1 MFGVRLEDIP
11 GSVSYAFLCYPLPRK
26 ELPVRLKMACAPG
39 LWPREKTKASAPE
52 SERKVYDALKDGLP
66 AGWYA
71 WHSMKLLDKNGWEGE
86 GDFVIAIPDR
96 GFLVLEVKGGQITK
110 RDGRWYQYDREME
123 KGPREQAHQFAK
135 LLDSRLRA
143 KGFTAPGYG
152 ILTIFP
158 DTAFDNA
165 PTQDDVCRT
174 LLGEMDLPYLN
185 EALKSHLDT
194 AFTHDTR
201 PAVGNWINALHE
213 LWDEVWTAD
222 IKLGTRHE
230 LSEEARIQLD
240 KNQLAVLNNIG
251 RAGRVLVTGGAGSG
265 KSLLARKRALMAA
278 EAGKRVLVFC
288 FTDALVRHLRQTIS
302 NDLVQIKTVGR
313 FAAELM
319 RRAGMAEQID
329 ESSPEF
335 WKNAPFQAAADALPP
350 DSERPDIVIVDE
362 AQDLG
367 ENEWYLIQEMARDRD
382 CWVFYDPK
390 QAFWPDRKIPDWV
403 AGMFPCD
410 LPNAYRCP
418 PPIMALANGLI
429 DGNPN
434 MELIG
439 RGVEDRTIRLLVAVN
454 GNQYATQTER
464 EITRLISEGLE
475 PGDITI
481 ISLAGQSA
489 TNTVIKCPE
498 LAHQKLVRADAADA
512 TAHVVAD
519 TFLRFKGLERPAVIV
534 TDLDD
539 LRVNDRMGTRLHIAL
554 TRALDFVRIVG
565 TAADFEKCGLLAEV
579 LKMQQEISSKK
590 AQAEAAAKAEQPKYR
605 K

>member
-1 MFGVRLEDIP
+1 
-11 GSVSYAFLCYPLPRK
+11 
-26 ELPVRLKMACAPG
+26 MACAPG
-39 LWPREKTKASAPE
+39 LWPREKTKAAAPE

-71 WHSMKLLDKNGWEGE
+71 WHSMKLLDRDGWEGE

-110 RDGRWYQYDREME
+110 RDGRWYQYGQEM
-123 KGPREQAHQFAK
+123 KKDPRAQAHQFAK

-158 DTAFDNA
+158 DTAFDTA
-165 PTQDDVCRT
+165 PTQDDVCGT
-174 LLGEMDLPYLN
+174 LLGQMDLPYLS
-185 EALKSHLDT
+185 EALNSHLDA
-194 AFTHDTR
+194 AFPDNPR
-201 PAVGNWINALHE
+201 RAVGNWINALHE

-240 KNQLAVLNNIG
+240 ATQLAVLNNIG
-251 RAGRVLVTGGAGSG
+251 RAPRVLVTGGAGSG

-288 FTDALVRHLRQTIS
+288 FTDALVRHLRRTID
-302 NDLVQIKTVGR
+302 NDLVQVETVGR
-313 FAAELM
+313 FAAELL
-319 RRAGMAEQID
+319 RRAGMAGQID
-329 ESSPEF
+329 ESSPDF
-335 WKNAPFQAAADALPP
+335 WKDAPFRAAADALPP
-350 DSERPDIVIVDE
+350 DSERPDMVIVDE

-367 ENEWYLIQEMARDRD
+367 ENEWYLIQEMAKDRD
-382 CWVFYDPK
+382 CWVFYDPR

-429 DGNPN
+429 DGNPD
-434 MELIG
+434 MELIR

-454 GNQYATQTER
+454 GNQCAAEAER
-464 EITRLISEGLE
+464 EIGRLISEGLE

-489 TNTVIKCPE
+489 NNTVIKRPE
-498 LAHQKLVRADAADA
+498 LAHQKLVKADAADA
-512 TAHVVAD
+512 SAHVVAD

-539 LRVNDRMGTRLHIAL
+539 LRVKDRMGTRLHIAL

-565 TAADFEKCGLLAEV
+565 TTADFEKCGLLSEV
-579 LKMQQEISSKK
+579 LKIQQEINRKN
-590 AQAEAAAKAEQPKYR
+590 ALAEEAARAEQRQYR
-605 K
+605 QKP